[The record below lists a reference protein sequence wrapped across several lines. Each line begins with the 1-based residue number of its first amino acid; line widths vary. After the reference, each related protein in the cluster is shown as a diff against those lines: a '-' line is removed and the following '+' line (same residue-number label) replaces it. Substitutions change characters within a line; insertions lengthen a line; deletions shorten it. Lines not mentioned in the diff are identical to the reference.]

1 MRSCGAA
8 LVPLGHRGTA
18 SAPCGEAS
26 RADPFAP
33 QEADENGVVGL
44 GSAAFV
50 RIGVATPFP
59 VLGRVARGT
68 SRSHSVDVAAMT
80 KTNRPAVLDL
90 IGNTPL
96 VEVTRFDT
104 GPCRLFLKLESQNPG
119 GSIKDRIGVAM
130 IEAAER
136 DGSLRPG
143 GTVVEATA
151 GNTGLGLALVARAKG
166 YRVAMVVPD
175 KMSSEKVLH
184 LKALGVEVH
193 ITRSDVGKGHRDYY
207 QDRAAALAATI
218 DGAWF
223 ADQFNNPANPLAHE
237 TGTGPEIWAQTGH
250 DVDAIVV
257 GVGSSGTITGL
268 TRFFRK
274 VQPGLVFVLADPVG
288 SILAEYTRSGRLGEA
303 GSWAVEGIG
312 EDFIPR
318 IADLSG
324 VRHAYSIP
332 DDESF
337 ATARELLRRE
347 GILGG
352 SSTGTLLASALRYCR
367 EQTAPKR
374 VVSFVCDTGTRYLSK
389 VYNDQW
395 MVDQGLLPRA
405 RYGDLRDLI
414 SRRAEDGSVV
424 SVAAEDTLLTA
435 FQRMRLAD
443 VSQLPVLEGTTLV
456 GVIDESDLLLK
467 LHADAAQF
475 RAPVSTAM
483 TRAPQTLPPSADL
496 KSLQHVLD
504 RGLVAIIADDD
515 GFHGLI
521 TRFDLLN
528 HLRRTWTT

>member
-1 MRSCGAA
+1 M
-8 LVPLGHRGTA
+8 T
-18 SAPCGEAS
+18 
-26 RADPFAP
+26 
-33 QEADENGVVGL
+33 
-44 GSAAFV
+44 
-50 RIGVATPFP
+50 
-59 VLGRVARGT
+59 T
-68 SRSHSVDVAAMT
+68 ST
-80 KTNRPAVLDL
+80 RPAVLDL

-96 VEVTRFDT
+96 VPVTRFDT
-104 GPCRLFLKLESQNPG
+104 GPCTLLLKLESQNPG

-136 DGSLRPG
+136 DGRLQPG

-166 YRVAMVVPD
+166 YRVVLVVPD

-184 LKALGVEVH
+184 LKALGAEVH
-193 ITRSDVGKGHRDYY
+193 GTRSDVGKGHPDYY
-207 QDRAAALAATI
+207 QDVAARLARDI
-218 DGAWF
+218 PGAFF

-257 GVGSSGTITGL
+257 GVGSAGTITGL

-274 VQPGLVFVLADPVG
+274 VQPKLGFVLADPAG
-288 SILAEYTRSGRLGEA
+288 SILAEYVRSGTVGEA

-312 EDFIPR
+312 EDFVPG

-324 VRHAYSIP
+324 VTRAYSIS
-332 DDESF
+332 DEESF
-337 ATARELLRRE
+337 SSARELLKRE

-352 SSTGTLLASALRYCR
+352 SSTGTLLAAALRYCR
-367 EQTAPKR
+367 EQTEPQR

-395 MVDQGLLPRA
+395 MVDQGLLKRA
-405 RYGDLRDLI
+405 QYGDLRDII

-424 SVAAEDTLLTA
+424 SVAPDDTLLTA

-443 VSQLPVLEGTTLV
+443 VSQLPVLQGGRLV
-456 GVIDESDLLLK
+456 GVVDESDLLFK
-467 LHADAAQF
+467 VHADAAHFHQL
-475 RAPVSTAM
+475 VSTAM
-483 TRAPQTLPPSADL
+483 SAAPQTLAPSATL
-496 KSLQHVLD
+496 TELQAVLD
-504 RGLVAIIADDD
+504 RGLTAIVTDAN

-528 HLRRTWTT
+528 HLRRSLT